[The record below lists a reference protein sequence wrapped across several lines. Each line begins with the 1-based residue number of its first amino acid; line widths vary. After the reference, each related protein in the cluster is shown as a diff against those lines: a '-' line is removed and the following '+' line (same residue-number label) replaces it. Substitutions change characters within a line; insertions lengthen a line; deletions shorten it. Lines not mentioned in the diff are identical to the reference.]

1 MSKKI
6 GNPAIGRAWDE
17 VERELY
23 TPEEIAESNS
33 RVDLIGERIRARQ
46 KRRIRQKKVDETLL
60 PKHAP
65 EECSVNRKK

>member
-1 MSKKI
+1 MSKII

-33 RVDLIGERIRARQ
+33 RVDRIGERIRARQ

-60 PKHAP
+60 PKHVP